1 MSVVPFG
8 NEVVLIDNCATTV
21 IDSDFVE
28 LCGLAAL
35 SVTRT
40 TKLNVPAADG
50 VPKNSPVLDK
60 ASPPGSDPATK
71 VHVYGGGAPNAC
83 RLLLGYT
90 APTTPA
96 WGGEGAVVQLLG
108 ARGVAK
114 HARMQ
119 KMPSI

>member
-71 VHVYGGGAPNAC
+71 VQVYGGVPPIAC
-83 RLLLGYT
+83 RLWLGYT
-90 APTTPA
+90 APTTPS
-96 WGGEGAVVQLLG
+96 GGDEVAIVRLWE
-108 ARGVAK
+108 ASGVAK